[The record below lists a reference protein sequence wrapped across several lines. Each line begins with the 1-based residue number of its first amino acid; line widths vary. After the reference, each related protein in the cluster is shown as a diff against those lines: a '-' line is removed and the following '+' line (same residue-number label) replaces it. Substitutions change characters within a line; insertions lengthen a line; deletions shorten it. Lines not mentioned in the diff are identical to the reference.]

1 MYTAQKKRFISA
13 KLRSPKALFK
23 YKMAANQSH
32 STLHKL
38 GLGSQAM
45 NKVLFCIKVSI
56 TIKREA
62 FNAIAPINQ
71 V

>member
-32 STLHKL
+32 SILHK
-38 GLGSQAM
+38 LGSQAM
-45 NKVLFCIKVSI
+45 NKVLFCIKV
-56 TIKREA
+56 TIPINRGA
-62 FNAIAPINQ
+62 LNAIGPNNL

>member
-38 GLGSQAM
+38 GSQAM

-56 TIKREA
+56 PITREA